1 MNRNPKGC
9 NNIGGQIAA
18 NMEYCRGA
26 AMHLFSLY
34 GYHPFSPAEF
44 QLVEDVWSKIAPA
57 RARRL
62 IPLMSPLGEPCVM
75 RGDLTLSAVAYLA
88 SHHARNER
96 PLRLSYADRVFAVP
110 QPPKNNLE
118 ENQVG
123 VELIGWED
131 TGADAETAALLMR
144 TLDLLSIERSAL
156 VLGDVSVLS
165 AIFRGLPARGAAELI
180 EALQE
185 RAYTKYNT
193 ILAELELPEKKARLL
208 GRLPSLKGDVSVI
221 GEAMG
226 LLAADASA
234 CEGDEAAG
242 AGRGLPASL
251 DGPGALLPLK
261 RLCDSLCKLGYAERL
276 RVDLSFVRDLGY
288 YSGPIYNAY
297 SLVDGVLLGGGGRYD
312 GLLAKEGIEGQAA
325 GFALNLKELAAH
337 CASPAPAPLMMLWGG
352 ASGNAEALRYADA
365 LSRKNTAFELS
376 WTKNR
381 EESLSTASLRGYKW
395 WIDLGGRRVTQLPGG
410 REISLN
416 EFESEVLSC

>member
-1 MNRNPKGC
+1 
-9 NNIGGQIAA
+9 
-18 NMEYCRGA
+18 
-26 AMHLFSLY
+26 
-34 GYHPFSPAEF
+34 
-44 QLVEDVWSKIAPA
+44 
-57 RARRL
+57 
-62 IPLMSPLGEPCVM
+62 MSPLGEPCVL
-75 RGDLTLSAVAYLA
+75 RGDLTLTAVAYLG
-88 SHHARNER
+88 SHHTCSER
-96 PLRLSYADRVFAVP
+96 PLRLSYADRIFSVP
-110 QPPKNNLE
+110 QPPKDNLE

-131 TGADAETAALLMR
+131 TGADAETAVLLLR

-156 VLGDVSVLS
+156 VLGDVSVL
-165 AIFRGLPARGAAELI
+165 AGIFGGLPESRAGKLI

-185 RAYTKYNT
+185 RAYTKYNMLLDG
-193 ILAELELPEKKARLL
+193 LALPEDKTRLL
-208 GRLPSLKGDVSVI
+208 RRLPSLKGDVSVI

-226 LLAADASA
+226 LFEDPSVLM
-234 CEGDEAAG
+234 
-242 AGRGLPASL
+242 
-251 DGPGALLPLK
+251 PLK

-297 SLVDGVLLGGGGRYD
+297 SSVDGVLLGGGGRYD

-352 ASGNAEALRYADA
+352 SCANAEALRYADA
-365 LSRKNTAFELS
+365 LSKKNTAFELS
-376 WTKNR
+376 WTKDR
-381 EESLSTASLRGYKW
+381 KESLSTASLRGYKW
-395 WIDLGGRRVTQLPGG
+395 WIDLGGRRVTLLPGG

>member
-1 MNRNPKGC
+1 MKMMNRNPKGC
-9 NNIGGQIAA
+9 NNIGGAIAA

-44 QLVEDVWSKIAPA
+44 QLVEDVWSKISPA

-62 IPLMSPLGEPCVM
+62 IPMMSPLGEPCVL
-75 RGDLTLSAVAYLA
+75 RGDLTLSAVAYLG
-88 SHHARNER
+88 SHHARSER

-110 QPPKNNLE
+110 LPPKNNLE

-131 TGADAETAALLMR
+131 SGADAETAGLLLR

-156 VLGDVSVLS
+156 VLGDVSVL
-165 AIFRGLPARGAAELI
+165 AGILGGLPESCAGKLI

-185 RAYTKYNT
+185 RAYTKYNA
-193 ILAELELPEKKARLL
+193 LLDGFELSEDKTRLL
-208 GRLPSLKGDVSVI
+208 RRLPTLKGDVAVL

-226 LLAADASA
+226 LFDDPSVLM
-234 CEGDEAAG
+234 
-242 AGRGLPASL
+242 
-251 DGPGALLPLK
+251 PLK

-297 SLVDGVLLGGGGRYD
+297 SAADGVLLGGGGRYD

-352 ASGNAEALRYADA
+352 GCDNSEALLYADA
-365 LSRKNTAFELS
+365 LSKKDTAFELS
-376 WTKNR
+376 WTKDR

-395 WIDLGGRRVTQLPGG
+395 WIDLGGRKVALLPRGG
-410 REISLN
+410 EISLN
-416 EFESEVLSC
+416 KFESGVLSC